1 MHHQTDAGLRCLSA
15 HVRQTCTQAQTHM
28 CACVY
33 TGWKRNQNVQ
43 LSLLC
48 KIQYPQ
54 NAGSHIHMIT
64 LRGLGLSKSPAWG
77 CVCGGGGT
85 TLDTHN
91 QHSMHGSNSM
101 CVCASMCLQ
110 TQKCVCTHS
119 RGSTVTQQ
127 GHYLSPDWDEG
138 NSIGFALRCGSHKDQ
153 ETTFPPH
160 FPHEYQRRGS
170 ASATAT
176 ATHKEKLQPY
186 YFICITCNRHHIG
199 RCIYCLISSSLAV
212 NICWFIS
219 HRAIPKHRT

>member
-77 CVCGGGGT
+77 CVCVGGGLPLIPT
-85 TLDTHN
+85 TNTAC
-91 QHSMHGSNSM
+91 MAATV
-101 CVCASMCLQ
+101 CVCVRA
-110 TQKCVCTHS
+110 CVYKHRNVFARIREAPLWHNKAIIYPLIGMKATALDLHYAVAPIKTKRRHFLPIS
-119 RGSTVTQQ
+119 LMNIKDEAAPAPLPQQ
-127 GHYLSPDWDEG
+127 HIRKNYSP
-138 NSIGFALRCGSHKDQ
+138 IILFALPVIG
-153 ETTFPPH
+153 TILGAVFIAL
-160 FPHEYQRRGS
+160 S
-170 ASATAT
+170 AAAW
-176 ATHKEKLQPY
+176 L
-186 YFICITCNRHHIG
+186 
-199 RCIYCLISSSLAV
+199 
-212 NICWFIS
+212 
-219 HRAIPKHRT
+219 